1 MLRTWQSASKNF
13 SVQGKALQ
21 KAQPPQKNFS
31 VCPCLGPIFLVLY
44 AQHTRRT
51 ACPIRRGMSIKGA
64 FLVCMAQIIVK
75 HSYPK
80 TWIDHDAQVERL
92 VQRGLEVADKESAK
106 RILAYANYYRFTGYS
121 EI

>member
-1 MLRTWQSASKNF
+1 
-13 SVQGKALQ
+13 
-21 KAQPPQKNFS
+21 
-31 VCPCLGPIFLVLY
+31 
-44 AQHTRRT
+44 
-51 ACPIRRGMSIKGA
+51 MSIKGA

-92 VQRGLEVADKESAK
+92 VQRGLEVADKERAK

>member
-1 MLRTWQSASKNF
+1 MAKRFQKLF
-13 SVQGKALQ
+13 GPGKGLA
-21 KAQPPQKNFS
+21 KGPAPTKKTFP

-64 FLVCMAQIIVK
+64 FLVCMAQNIVK